1 MRSPN
6 PTSSIFKCFS
16 ASQSLFRWSYEP
28 VVLARFITILIFISA
43 CCCTLWS
50 MGGGIQSALSMQS
63 ADSIPSRVYWQKPA
77 IVDPAFDEGS
87 GAVSER
93 FVLQLQPNLSASD
106 LASAREQFNL
116 SELSPFTYGD
126 SDLWMA
132 TVDMSTNRHATVESS
147 SIGAMMESD
156 LIISAEPETF
166 FTAYGFESVRSHAE
180 RYMSD
185 AMVVIPN
192 DTYYEQQWALDAI
205 QLEDAWETTTGS
217 SEIIVAVLDSGAEMD
232 HPDLLGNLVAG
243 YDFIDGDNEPWDD
256 LGHGTHVA
264 SVIGGL
270 TNNGEGTA
278 GINWHIK
285 VMPIKVLNERGVGSV
300 QHIIEGIEWAVDH
313 GADIINL
320 SLGSPDTSIALR
332 LAVRRAVDIEGI
344 VVVAASGNEY
354 EDGNPVSYPAA
365 YREVIAV
372 GATDEEGNHAPFS
385 SSGNHLD
392 VAAPGIE
399 ILAAT
404 WTGSGAEYAYYTG
417 TSMSAPIV
425 SGVVGLMLAVDGE
438 LSPER
443 VSSILTSNA
452 QDVGAAGWD
461 EFTGYGIV
469 NAGASMRD
477 VSRGIASPT
486 ATPTATATDS
496 PTNTPAPTN
505 TLAPTAT
512 PPPLTPSAT
521 PVPTSTS
528 QPTAPNV
535 VQSDFT
541 IFVPL
546 LTH

>member
-6 PTSSIFKCFS
+6 LTSSILKHLS
-16 ASQSLFRWSYEP
+16 TIQPLFGRSYG
-28 VVLARFITILIFISA
+28 VFDLARLGALLIFIIA
-43 CCCTLWS
+43 CICTLW
-50 MGGGIQSALSMQS
+50 MMDGGVQSVLSMQS
-63 ADSIPSRVYWQKPA
+63 TDSVLPYVDEQKAAIINSASGNASTSSR
-77 IVDPAFDEGS
+77 
-87 GAVSER
+87 ER
-93 FVLQLQPNLSASD
+93 FVLQLRPNLSSSD
-106 LASAREQFNL
+106 LASIREQFNF
-116 SELSPFTYGD
+116 SELTPFAYGD

-132 TVDMSTNRHATVESS
+132 TVDTNTDAAANRQASVGATSAA
-147 SIGAMMESD
+147 AMMASD
-156 LIISAEPETF
+156 LVISAEPETF
-166 FTAYGFESVRSHAE
+166 FTAYALEPVSPHADLG
-180 RYMSD
+180 MGD
-185 AMVVIPN
+185 AAVVIPN
-192 DTYYEQQWALDAI
+192 DTYYDQQWALDAI
-205 QLEDAWETTTGS
+205 QLEEAWETTIGS
-217 SEIIVAVLDSGAEMD
+217 SEIVVAVLDSGAEMD
-232 HPDLLGNLVAG
+232 HPDLVGNLVAG
-243 YDFIDGDNEPWDD
+243 YDFIDDDNEPWDD

-270 TNNGEGTA
+270 TNNAEGTA
-278 GINWHIK
+278 GINWHVK
-285 VMPIKVLNERGVGSV
+285 VMPIKVLNERGIGSV
-300 QHIIEGIEWAVDH
+300 QHIIEGIEWAIDH

-354 EDGNPVSYPAA
+354 EDGNPTSYPAA

-372 GATDEEGNHAPFS
+372 GATDEDGNHAPFS

-425 SGVVGLMLAVDGE
+425 SGVIGLMLAVDGD

-452 QDVGAAGWD
+452 QDVGVSGWD

-469 NAGASMRD
+469 DAGASMLE

-486 ATPTATATDS
+486 VSPTATETNTPT
-496 PTNTPAPTN
+496 PTNTPTLSVTPT
-505 TLAPTAT
+505 PV
-512 PPPLTPSAT
+512 TPSAT

-528 QPTAPNV
+528 QPTVPNV

>member
-6 PTSSIFKCFS
+6 PTSSIFKYFS
-16 ASQSLFRWSYEP
+16 ANQSLLRWSYEP
-28 VVLARFITILIFISA
+28 VALARFITILIFISA
-43 CCCTLWS
+43 CCCTLWA
-50 MGGGIQSALSMQS
+50 MGGGVQSALSMQS
-63 ADSIPSRVYWQKPA
+63 ADSIPSRVYWQNPA
-77 IVDPAFDEGS
+77 IVDPTFDEAS
-87 GAVSER
+87 GTVSER
-93 FVLQLQPNLSASD
+93 FVLQLQPNLSAAD
-106 LASAREQFNL
+106 LASVREQFNL

-126 SDLWMA
+126 SNLWMA
-132 TVDMSTNRHATVESS
+132 TVDRSTNRHATVESS
-147 SIGAMMESD
+147 SVVAMMESD

-166 FTAYGFESVRSHAE
+166 YTAYGFESLRDHAE
-180 RYMSD
+180 RYISD

-354 EDGNPVSYPAA
+354 EEGNPVSYPAA

-438 LSPER
+438 LSPQR

-486 ATPTATATDS
+486 AIPTATATDS
-496 PTNTPAPTN
+496 PTNTPAPT
-505 TLAPTAT
+505 T
-512 PPPLTPSAT
+512 PPSITPSAT